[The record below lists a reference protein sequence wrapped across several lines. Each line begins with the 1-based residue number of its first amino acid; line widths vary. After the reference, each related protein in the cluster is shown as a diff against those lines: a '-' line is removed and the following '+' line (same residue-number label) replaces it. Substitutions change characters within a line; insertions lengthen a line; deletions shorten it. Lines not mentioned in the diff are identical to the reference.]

1 MSVLLW
7 NFVNFLTFLQ
17 RLSVPIFASF
27 YKVDR
32 DLQKYRHLRMLFTY
46 DVIDVSLR
54 RFIYDMVV
62 KTL

>member
-32 DLQKYRHLRMLFTY
+32 DLQKYRHLKMSFAY
-46 DVIDVSLR
+46 DVINVFLLPT
-54 RFIYDMVV
+54 INDMVM
-62 KTL
+62 KIL